1 MRFNKLLLC
10 NYRQYVDVEFDFDQK
25 INIIEGEN
33 GIGKSTFMSS
43 IIFALYGIREVE
55 KSKLLDKIEYLAN
68 QDTVSGK
75 SGDYDFSKP
84 ETKVVLTIEMD
95 ELDGKKYQ
103 IERTFNNRRFHTDYM
118 TGEVG
123 VYNTANFEKVVA
135 YEVGTASKREVEMDI
150 ITDSLPENI
159 VPLLFFDG
167 ERIKSVESVINSTMT
182 GKDNFKSEIE
192 RILRISNLENAKTLI
207 TQAYKCLENVI
218 AESSH
223 DGRIS
228 ELTTKKHS
236 IERNVENNKTKIEEF
251 EKKID
256 TIEVEREEIKQYLK
270 QHDKSKL
277 LEEKREVL
285 NVQVV
290 DKKDEMKNKEI
301 DLLSALWERGPAM
314 ARSLQYTSLVE
325 KISKRSTLY
334 EVRGMEQQ
342 AIEDITENGVCI
354 CGTKINDNMKIR
366 LNELHS
372 TLPPESFESMLRGE
386 ATDASDIKELLDR
399 NKDLRKRYMN
409 DERSIRDLEKE
420 VEKISQ
426 ELSKIDSSEVKLKE
440 SRNRDLKDQLDELV
454 KKKYMLEGVNEKFE
468 NGLEKTNNELD
479 SLTRKKNS
487 NNDDY
492 QAKLDLEDSKAFV
505 DELIRERRET
515 IRINLEK
522 YINQNADKL
531 LRDKVEIKLD
541 RYLKPSVKFAAGSE
555 SASSGQNVMIS
566 LSYLLGLMQ
575 IAKDDTNK
583 IESDGK
589 NMKYPMVMDGV
600 TAVLD
605 VNHIQNMI
613 QNVLAVDS
621 QVIFLVN
628 DQTIVKLS
636 EAVQKVLE
644 IDNIDNQYIKIKRDV
659 NTNVAY
665 IEGK

>member
-10 NYRQYVDVEFDFDQK
+10 NYRQYVDVEFDFDEK

-75 SGDYDFSKP
+75 PGDYDFSKP

-95 ELDGKKYQ
+95 ELEGKKYQ

-118 TGEVG
+118 TGEIG
-123 VYNTANFEKVVA
+123 VYNTVNFEKVVA

-207 TQAYKCLENVI
+207 TQACKNLENVI
-218 AESSH
+218 AKSSH
-223 DGRIS
+223 DGQIS

-236 IERNVENNKTKIEEF
+236 IERNIESNKTKLEEF
-251 EKKID
+251 ENKID
-256 TIEVEREEIKQYLK
+256 VIEVEREEIKQYLK
-270 QHDKSKL
+270 QHDQSKL
-277 LEEKREVL
+277 LEEKRESL
-285 NVQVV
+285 NAQIT
-290 DKKDEMKNKEI
+290 DKKDEKKNKEI

-314 ARSLQYTSLVE
+314 ARSLQYTSLVD

-342 AIEDITENGVCI
+342 AIEDIMENGVCI
-354 CGTKINDNMKIR
+354 CGTKIDDKMKIQ

-399 NKDLRKRYMN
+399 NKDLRKRYMK
-409 DERSIRDLEKE
+409 DARSIKDLEKE
-420 VEKISQ
+420 VENISE
-426 ELSKIDSSEVKLKE
+426 ELSNIDSSEVKLKE

-454 KKKYMLEGVNEKFE
+454 KNKYMLEGVTEKFE
-468 NGLEKTNNELD
+468 SGLEKTNSELD

-492 QAKLDLEDSKAFV
+492 QAKLDLEDSKVFV
-505 DELIRERRET
+505 ENKINERRET
-515 IRINLEK
+515 IRTNLEK

-541 RYLKPSVKFAAGSE
+541 KFLKPSVKFAAGSE

-575 IAKDDTNK
+575 IAKDDTNTL
-583 IESDGK
+583 ESDGI

-659 NTNVAY
+659 NTNIAY